1 MALEQIYFFA
11 QIIASIAVVVSLIFV
26 GLQLRHNAEQMR
38 IAAST
43 GYYEIYREHMAGALN
58 AEWAGIF
65 IKGFEDFES
74 LTPVECTR
82 LFANYAVIT
91 RGYQV
96 LHYQAKKKVF
106 DDELWENTQN
116 HLADLLV
123 SQAYQHYWATRK
135 HHFNSSFQGF
145 VDDLIANR
153 PKQHLFTADKQAI
166 PGEPPSDHAENGTP

>member
-11 QIIASIAVVVSLIFV
+11 QIIASVAVVVSLIFV
-26 GLQLRHNAEQMR
+26 GLQLRHNSEQMR
-38 IAAST
+38 VAAST
-43 GYYEIYREHMAGALN
+43 GYYEIYRDHMAGALN
-58 AEWAGIF
+58 AEWAAIF
-65 IKGFEDFES
+65 NKGFEEFES
-74 LTPVECTR
+74 LTPVERTQ

-96 LHYQAKKKVF
+96 LHYQARKKVF

-123 SQAYQHYWATRK
+123 SQAYQHFWATRK

-145 VDDLIANR
+145 VDDLIDNR
-153 PKQHLFTADKQAI
+153 PKKRLFSSNKDDTQSALPTDNAVDQN
-166 PGEPPSDHAENGTP
+166 P